1 MYLFNLINE
10 HGIYQPEVKNAK
22 NKTQE
27 TSQTDI
33 RTNKQ
38 KQDQIQKQTNKT
50 YCASN

>member
-22 NKTQE
+22 NITQE
-27 TSQTDI
+27 TNQTGI

>member
-1 MYLFNLINE
+1 MS
-10 HGIYQPEVKNAK
+10 HGIFQPEVKNAK
-22 NKTQE
+22 NIKQE
-27 TSQTDI
+27 TNQTYI